1 MSAALP
7 DPRQIDALISLLD
20 DTDNEVVMH
29 VTDELLRYG
38 FEIIPR
44 LEHAWEDHPE
54 QLIQERLENIIHR
67 IQFDHVKEML
77 QLWIVSGGKDLL
89 DAMIIV
95 ARYQYPDLD
104 EAKIRN
110 QIESIRIDAWMEMNY
125 YLTALEKVRILNH
138 IFFRIHG
145 YSGNTDNYNDP
156 QNSFINKV
164 LESRKGNP
172 ISMCLLYMIIAQR
185 LKVPIY
191 GVNLPQHFILTYL
204 DDSEES
210 LKLDHDKREPLFY
223 INAFNRG
230 MVFGRKEIDQFLNL
244 IKMEPHARFYEPCN
258 NFDIITRVFNNLIHS
273 YTESGKPEKAEEI
286 TRLREMLMPYTGNQ
300 LGGA

>member
-1 MSAALP
+1 MSAATP

-38 FEIIPR
+38 FDIIPR

-77 QLWIVSGGKDLL
+77 QLWIVSGGHDLL

-125 YLTALEKVRILNH
+125 FLTALEKVRILNH

-172 ISMCLLYMIIAQR
+172 ISMCILYMIIAQR

-204 DDSEES
+204 DDSEEAM
-210 LKLDHDKREPLFY
+210 KLEAEKRDPLFY

-230 MVFGRKEIDQFLNL
+230 MVFGRKEIDQFLKL
-244 IKMEPHARFYEPCN
+244 IKMETHPRFYEPCN
-258 NFDIITRVFNNLIHS
+258 NFDIVTRVFNNLIHS
-273 YTESGKPEKAEEI
+273 YNEIGKPEKAEEI
-286 TRLREMLMPYTGNQ
+286 TKLREMLMPHTGNQ
-300 LGGA
+300 LP